1 VVPPP
6 VAIAP
11 PVEYHAPEPAPAP
24 PPPAPPPPAP
34 VAPPVP
40 APTLQSVV
48 QTPVFVKKLDELAQ
62 ELDAPTKKTIVN
74 VGTVAGMSSTLL
86 SVGYVIWCLRGG
98 SLVATLLTTLPLWRW
113 LDPLPVLD
121 HYDENGKRRQGQA
134 DEDEER
140 LRSMMD

>member
-1 VVPPP
+1 MTQV
-6 VAIAP
+6 
-11 PVEYHAPEPAPAP
+11 
-24 PPPAPPPPAP
+24 
-34 VAPPVP
+34 
-40 APTLQSVV
+40 LLKQ
-48 QTPVFVKKLDELAQ
+48 LDEVAT
-62 ELDAPTKKTIVN
+62 EMEAETKKTKVT
-74 VGTVAGMSSTLL
+74 VGGVAGMSTTLL

-121 HYDENGKRRQGQA
+121 HADKERKRNKQN

>member
-1 VVPPP
+1 
-6 VAIAP
+6 
-11 PVEYHAPEPAPAP
+11 
-24 PPPAPPPPAP
+24 
-34 VAPPVP
+34 
-40 APTLQSVV
+40 LQ
-48 QTPVFVKKLDELAQ
+48 TDKLWQRLDDLAR
-62 ELDAPTKKTIVN
+62 ELDAQNAKPKITI
-74 VGTVAGMSSTLL
+74 GGVAGMTTTLM

-121 HYDENGKRRQGQA
+121 HEDKKREREKQK